1 MILHFL
7 LVFLHILGVFLAA
20 WHFARHF
27 SEALRAVTGGKE
39 AFSAGFR
46 DGIEER
52 ARELERR
59 ADENSRYIREIQA
72 RIHAI
77 EARENENETDLLTLA
92 KRQGI
97 MRDQPEP
104 RD

>member
-27 SEALRAVTGGKE
+27 SEALRAVSRPPNADPDFWRNET
-39 AFSAGFR
+39 
-46 DGIEER
+46 DER
-52 ARELERR
+52 IKASVEKT
-59 ADENSRYIREIQA
+59 NYIWTAVAKNTA
-72 RIHAI
+72 RINSL
-77 EARENENETDLLTLA
+77 ENRETEGETDLLTLA
-92 KRQGI
+92 KEQGI